1 MKVREIR
8 VVLLNILAIF
18 LMLHYMAA
26 FLTPVAEKHSR
37 RLYLHACM
45 QASEESNI
53 SYMAG
58 YFFKKRL
65 QLGI

>member
-18 LMLHYMAA
+18 LMLHYIIWLA

-37 RLYLHACM
+37 RPYLHACM
-45 QASEESNI
+45 HKLEESNI

-58 YFFKKRL
+58 YF
-65 QLGI
+65 